1 MKDARIR
8 LGEKE
13 AASLQELAKSQNITQ
28 PALLRRIVKEY
39 LANASGQPA
48 GMPDNQFVFRS
59 SDTFHHHTT
68 MKFAVPVDMA
78 SAIASLVDKGYYPYR
93 TREDVI
99 RDSLYHRLEWLNANK
114 DLGLGSF
121 LRRFRAIDRILSEE
135 EQEVEFA
142 GRLTRMDMLVRGAPD
157 DDERRN
163 LVNQVLDQV
172 REMPSSSWQKRYL
185 EEIKSRWPNLIVSWD
200 MKTRKE
206 E

>member
-1 MKDARIR
+1 MKDTRIR

-13 AASLQELAKSQNITQ
+13 TAALQELAKSQNITQ

-39 LANASGQPA
+39 LANTGGQPV
-48 GMPDNQFVFRS
+48 GMPDDQFAFRS

-68 MKFAVPVDMA
+68 VRFALPVDMA
-78 SAIASLVDKGYYPYR
+78 SAIAGLVDKGHYPYR

-99 RDSLYHRLEWLNANK
+99 RDSIYHRLEWLNANK
-114 DLGLGSF
+114 DLGLGTF

-142 GRLTRMDMLVRGAPD
+142 DRLTKMDVLVRGAPD
-157 DDERRN
+157 DDERRA
-163 LVNQVLDQV
+163 LVNQVLDEV
-172 REMPSSSWQKRYL
+172 RSMPSSSWQKRYL
-185 EEIKSRWPNLIVSWD
+185 EEIKNRWPNLIDRWD
-200 MKTRKE
+200 MKHRKE